1 MFCFKADLHIH
12 TVLSPCGDLEMS
24 PNAIVHRALEQQLD
38 MIAITDHNSTRQ
50 AKVVRDIA
58 EPLGLKVFCGA
69 EVTTKE
75 EAHCLALFDD
85 DSALDEFQIFLDE
98 HLPEVK
104 NDVRKFGYQVAV
116 DVNEDIV
123 FEEERLLISALNQSV
138 EEIEQKVHQLGGL
151 FIPAHVDKFKFSI
164 IQQLGFLPPDLPVD
178 ALELSFRETEDHYK
192 ANNPYL
198 SNYPFIQNSD
208 AHMLEQIGTIYT
220 CYHLKHRSI
229 DEIRMALKHQDGR
242 FIQNKENSEK

>member
-1 MFCFKADLHIH
+1 MYCFKADLHIH

-24 PNAIVHRALEQQLD
+24 PNAIVQRALEQQMD

-58 EPLGLKVFCGA
+58 QPLGLKVFCGA

-75 EAHCLALFDD
+75 EAHCLALFDND
-85 DSALDEFQIFLDE
+85 PALDQFQIYLDD

-104 NDVRKFGYQVAV
+104 NDPQKFGYQVAV
-116 DVNEDIV
+116 DENEDIV
-123 FEEERLLISALNQSV
+123 FEEERLLISALDQSV
-138 EEIEQKVHQLGGL
+138 DEIEQKVHQLGGL

-178 ALELSFRETEDHYK
+178 ALEISFRETEAHYK
-192 ANNPYL
+192 SSNPYL
-198 SNYPFIQNSD
+198 KNYPFIQNSD
-208 AHMLEQIGTIYT
+208 AHMLEQIGTTYT
-220 CYHLKHRSI
+220 CYYLEHRTL
-229 DEIRMALKHQDGR
+229 DEIRMALKQMNGR
-242 FIQNKENSEK
+242 LIQNKDNCEK

>member
-24 PNAIVHRALEQQLD
+24 PNAIVQRALEQKMD

-58 EPLGLKVFCGA
+58 KPLGLKVFCGA

-85 DSALDEFQIFLDE
+85 DEALDKFQAYLDE
-98 HLPEVK
+98 YLPDIK
-104 NDVRKFGYQVAV
+104 NDVYKFGYQVAV

-123 FEEERLLISALNQSV
+123 FEEERLLISAISQSV
-138 EEIEQKVHQLGGL
+138 DEIEQKVHSLGGL
-151 FIPAHVDKFKFSI
+151 FIPAHVDKLKFSI

-178 ALELSFRETEDHYK
+178 ALEISFRETEDHFK
-192 ANNPYL
+192 TVNPYL
-198 SNYPFIQNSD
+198 KNYPFIQNSD
-208 AHMLEQIGTIYT
+208 AHMLEQIGTTFT
-220 CYHLKHRSI
+220 CYYIKHRTLE
-229 DEIRMALKHQDGR
+229 EIGMALRQQDGR
-242 FIQNKENSEK
+242 LIKNKENCEK